1 MKNFIQH
8 CIAIILLVVLTY
20 LSFTAVYNSCT
31 VNHTYDRIERDTNAL
46 IKKSKRP
53 QKQN

>member
-8 CIAIILLVVLTY
+8 CIAIILLVVLAY
-20 LSFTAVYNSCT
+20 LSFTAVYKSHM
-31 VNHTYDRIERDTNAL
+31 VNHTYSHIERNTSAL

>member
-8 CIAIILLVVLTY
+8 CIAIILLVILAY
-20 LSFTAVYNSCT
+20 LSFTAVYDSHT
-31 VNHTYDRIERDTNAL
+31 VNYTYSHIERDTSTL